1 MQEKVKGMLR
11 DMAMP
16 KMKKPEAMP
25 MEGMEDEESPEDAAE
40 DKAEMEAED
49 LSSLVAASDEEIIA
63 EAEKRGMKVS
73 PAPEG
78 KETASGGASIT
89 PLPTPAEE
97 EESTPVKAPPAKK
110 VY

>member
-16 KMKKPEAMP
+16 KSKKPESMP
-25 MEGMEDEESPEDAAE
+25 MEGMEDEESPEDMSE

-49 LSSLVAASDEEIIA
+49 LSSLVDISDEELIA

-73 PAPEG
+73 PSA
-78 KETASGGASIT
+78 ETASGGASIT
-89 PLPTPAEE
+89 PLPEPGEDEVPA
-97 EESTPVKAPPAKK
+97 PKAPPAKK